1 MTGANLNFDTGTIT
15 LYVQGD
21 PSRKFAFNPTDQ
33 RVLKGFLRLVDEA
46 DEKMKDFSKRAE
58 NIDEAGDITEAEFT
72 SQTADLMDDI
82 DHWFRSSFDS
92 IFGKGQAQ
100 IVFGNTSSVA
110 INSDGEYIM
119 IAMLMALYPIF
130 EKEIQTRS
138 DRIDKVCSEI
148 IEELPEEEKELPT
161 EKAHSA
167 HKEAEEENAD
177 TDSAEEH

>member
-1 MTGANLNFDTGTIT
+1 MTGTNLNFDTGTIT

-21 PSRKFAFNPTDQ
+21 PSREFAFNPTDQ

-58 NIDEAGDITEAEFT
+58 GIEESGDITEAEFT
-72 SQTADLMDDI
+72 AQTADLMDDI
-82 DHWFRSSFDS
+82 DSWFRGTFDS
-92 IFGKGQAQ
+92 IFGEGQAQ
-100 IVFGNTSSVA
+100 IVFGDTSSVA

-148 IEELPEEEKELPT
+148 T
-161 EKAHSA
+161 E
-167 HKEAEEENAD
+167 EAEKENAD
-177 TDSAEEH
+177 TDSTE

>member
-1 MTGANLNFDTGTIT
+1 MTGTNLNFDTGTIT

-148 IEELPEEEKELPT
+148 VEDLPTDEKELPREEVIDAT
-161 EKAHSA
+161 E
-167 HKEAEEENAD
+167 EAEEENAD
-177 TDSAEEH
+177 STE

>member
-1 MTGANLNFDTGTIT
+1 MTGTNLNFDTGTIT

-119 IAMLMALYPIF
+119 IAMLMALYPRITPAHAGSTGT
-130 EKEIQTRS
+130 QGSRS
-138 DRIDKVCSEI
+138 DSDRDHPRSRG
-148 IEELPEEEKELPT
+148 
-161 EKAHSA
+161 
-167 HKEAEEENAD
+167 
-177 TDSAEEH
+177 

>member
-1 MTGANLNFDTGTIT
+1 MTGTNLNFDTGTIT

-100 IVFGNTSSVA
+100 IVFGDTSSVA

-148 IEELPEEEKELPT
+148 VEDLPTDEKELPREEVIDAT
-161 EKAHSA
+161 E
-167 HKEAEEENAD
+167 EAEEENAD
-177 TDSAEEH
+177 STE

>member
-1 MTGANLNFDTGTIT
+1 MTGTNLNFDTGTIT

-21 PSRKFAFNPTDQ
+21 PSREFAFNPTDQ

-58 NIDEAGDITEAEFT
+58 GIEESGDITEAEFT
-72 SQTADLMDDI
+72 AQTADLMDDI
-82 DHWFRSSFDS
+82 DSWFRGTFDS
-92 IFGKGQAQ
+92 IFGEGQAQ
-100 IVFGNTSSVA
+100 IVFGDTSSVA

-148 IEELPEEEKELPT
+148 VEDLPRDEKELPT
-161 EKAHSA
+161 EEVINATE
-167 HKEAEEENAD
+167 EAEKENAD
-177 TDSAEEH
+177 TDSTE

>member
-1 MTGANLNFDTGTIT
+1 MTGTNLNFDTGTIT

-58 NIDEAGDITEAEFT
+58 GIEESGDITEAEFT
-72 SQTADLMDDI
+72 AQTADLMDDI
-82 DHWFRSSFDS
+82 DSWFRGTFDS
-92 IFGKGQAQ
+92 IFGEGQAQ
-100 IVFGNTSSVA
+100 IVFGDTSSVA

-148 IEELPEEEKELPT
+148 VEDLPRDEKELPT
-161 EKAHSA
+161 EEVINATE
-167 HKEAEEENAD
+167 EAEKENAD
-177 TDSAEEH
+177 TDIAE